1 MMRLARLLFALVLAV
16 CVLPSARMLVAQQS
30 TDPAMLVADDVYL
43 SGENRLTAYG
53 NVEALYDGRRLQA
66 SEITYDQKTETLI
79 IKGPITLHEQ
89 NNTLILADSGELDRD
104 MRNGILRGARI
115 VMQNQVQLAA
125 HAMARRDGRYNK
137 MYKAA
142 VTSCRVCKT
151 GRPPLWQIRARRV
164 VHDQQEKQLYFDD
177 AQFQIMDV
185 PVFYMPRLRLPDPTL
200 ERATGFLI
208 PSLHNSTQLGFGV
221 RVPYFIRIGDHK
233 DLTLTPFISANS
245 LTLEARYR
253 QAFRNGR
260 IEFEGAI
267 SDDNFGPRSTRGYI
281 FGHGAFE
288 LPQDFN
294 LTFNLEAV
302 RDDTYLLDY
311 GYSDKDRL
319 QSELAIERVERD
331 EYIRGALTHF
341 YSLRSGESNSTLPS
355 IVGNAEYERRF
366 HPDALGGEFRFSALA
381 HSHYRSSSST
391 TDVAVPDGWAD
402 GRDVTRLTLNGDW
415 MRNWTL
421 PGGLR
426 ARVQTGLALDSF
438 HIAQSGTLS
447 RSEATETTPSAALRL
462 RWPLLKTERGGATQV
477 LEPTL
482 QLAWVGGS
490 NPNIPNDESTLIEF
504 DEGNLFA
511 MSRFTA
517 PDRRERGLTGAYGI
531 SWTRI
536 DPKGWQAS
544 FAVGQV
550 VHEDRQ
556 LEVSGLETFTDS
568 SGLNGKFSD
577 VLFAGQFKNDNGLTI
592 TARSLFDDAFDTTK
606 AEARASWQTD
616 RTNLGATYIW
626 LRDDPRE
633 NRFGNVS
640 EWAFDA
646 SHRLSRHWTGS
657 AEWRYDVAQ
666 DRSVRA
672 GVGLKYTNE
681 CVDLALSASRRF
693 TSSTIL
699 APSTNISFTV
709 GLRGFTTTTND
720 KSYVR
725 TCRN

>member
-1 MMRLARLLFALVLAV
+1 MRLARLLFVLLLAV
-16 CVLPSARMLVAQQS
+16 CALFPPHPLVAQQS
-30 TDPAMLVADDVYL
+30 TGPAMLVADDVYL
-43 SGENRLTAYG
+43 SGDDRLTAYG
-53 NVEALYDGRRLQA
+53 NVEAMYDGRRLQA
-66 SEITYDQKTETLI
+66 SEITYDQSTETLI

-115 VMQNQVQLAA
+115 VMENQVQLAA
-125 HAMARRDGRYNK
+125 HAMTRREGRYNQL
-137 MYKAA
+137 YKTA
-142 VTSCRVCKT
+142 VTSCRICET

-164 VHDQQEKQLYFDD
+164 VHDQLEKQLYFDD
-177 AQFQIMDV
+177 AQLRVMDL

-260 IEFEGAI
+260 IEFEGAV

-281 FGHGAFE
+281 FGHGEFE
-288 LPQDFN
+288 LPRDFT
-294 LTFNLEAV
+294 LTFDIEATS
-302 RDDTYLLDY
+302 DDTYLLDY
-311 GYSDKDRL
+311 GYDSRDRL
-319 QSELAIERVERD
+319 TNELAIERVKRD

-341 YSLRSGESNSTLPS
+341 HSLRAGEAASTLPS

-366 HPDALGGEFRFSALA
+366 HPGALGGELRFGALA
-381 HSHYRSSSST
+381 HSHYRTSSST
-391 TDVAVPDGWAD
+391 ADVVVPDGWAD
-402 GRDVTRLTLNGDW
+402 GRDVTRLTLSADW

-421 PGGLR
+421 PGGIR
-426 ARVQTGLALDSF
+426 ARVQTGLAIDSF
-438 HIAQSGTLS
+438 HIAQSGVFS
-447 RSEATETTPSAALRL
+447 RSEATEATPSAALRL

-477 LEPTL
+477 IEPTL

-490 NPNIPNDESTLIEF
+490 NPNIPNDESTRIEF

-511 MSRFTA
+511 LSRFTA

-536 DPKGWQAS
+536 DPKGWQTS

-556 LEVSGLETFTDS
+556 IEVSGLETFTPG
-568 SGLNGKFSD
+568 SGLGGKFSD
-577 VLFAGQFKNDNGLTI
+577 ILFAGQVKSGNGLTF
-592 TARSLFDDAFDTTK
+592 TARGLFDDAFDTTK

-626 LRDDPRE
+626 LRKDPRE
-633 NRFGNVS
+633 NRTGNVS

-646 SHRLSRHWTGS
+646 SHRFARHWTGS
-657 AEWRYDVAQ
+657 ADWRYDVAQ
-666 DRSVRA
+666 DRSVHA

-681 CVDLALSASRRF
+681 CVDIALSASRRF

-699 APSTNISFTV
+699 APSTNISLTV

>member
-1 MMRLARLLFALVLAV
+1 MRLSRLVFALVLAIFM
-16 CVLPSARMLVAQQS
+16 LPSAQMLVAQES
-30 TDPAMLVADDVYL
+30 PDPAMLVADDVYL
-43 SGENRLTAYG
+43 NGEDRLTAYG

-66 SEITYDQKTETLI
+66 SEITYDQTTETLI
-79 IKGPITLHEQ
+79 IKGPITLHEG
-89 NNTLILADSGELDRD
+89 NNTLLLAESGELDRD
-104 MRNGILRGARI
+104 IRNGILRGARI
-115 VMQNQVQLAA
+115 VMDNQVQLAA
-125 HAMARRDGRYNK
+125 HTMARRDGRYNK

-142 VTSCRVCKT
+142 VTSCRICKT

-267 SDDNFGPRSTRGYI
+267 SDDDFGPRSTRGYI
-281 FGHGAFE
+281 FGRGTFE
-288 LPQDFN
+288 LPRDFI
-294 LTFNLEAV
+294 LTFDIEVV
-302 RDDTYLLDY
+302 RDDAYLVDY

-319 QSELAIERVERD
+319 QNELALERVERD

-341 YSLRSGESNSTLPS
+341 YSLRSGESNATLPS
-355 IVGNAEYERRF
+355 VVGNAEYERRF
-366 HPDALGGEFRFSALA
+366 HPDTLGGELRFNALA
-381 HSHYRSSSST
+381 HSHYRSSSQRT
-391 TDVAVPDGWAD
+391 D
-402 GRDVTRLTLNGDW
+402 GRDVTRLTLSGDW

-421 PGGLR
+421 PGGVR

-438 HIAQSGTLS
+438 HIAQSGNFS

-462 RWPLLKTERGGATQV
+462 RWPLLKTEGGGATQV
-477 LEPTL
+477 IEPTL

-490 NPNIPNDESTLIEF
+490 NPNVPNDESTLIEF

-531 SWTRI
+531 SWTRL

-550 VHEDRQ
+550 VREER
-556 LEVSGLETFTDS
+556 ETEALGASFTNS
-568 SGLNGKFSD
+568 SGLDGKFSD
-577 VLFAGQFKNDNGLTI
+577 VLFAGQFKNGNGLTL
-592 TARSLFDDAFDTTK
+592 TARSLFDSAFDTTK
-606 AEARASWQTD
+606 AEARASWNTG

-626 LRDDPRE
+626 LRRDPRE
-633 NRFGNVS
+633 NRPGNVS

-646 SHRLSRHWTGS
+646 SQRLSRHWTGS
-657 AEWRYDVAQ
+657 ADWRYDVAQ

-681 CVDLALSASRRF
+681 CVDIALSASRRF

-699 APSTNISFTV
+699 EPSTNISFTV
-709 GLRGFTTTTND
+709 GLRGFTTKTND